1 MALWGNNDNLNSSG
15 TVAFNY
21 GNNTV
26 TGTST
31 RFGIG
36 ATSGVGH
43 TEAQVGDVIRFG
55 NTSGTYFGD
64 AVIKGITSTTVLSI
78 ASTAGLDGN
87 AISGVQYQIST
98 LPKSSILDSSYG
110 DRLDGDEELK
120 RVFNTTVGLSTNVS
134 IGSSMLPIDIIQTDV
149 NGNVFDQVVQVGDF
163 VTINSVNIP
172 IKSIGSATVVTTQ
185 ASAVGFKTVFVNAT
199 RDVAGP
205 LVQFTAVNVAGNAGN
220 NAIAPNGI
228 GRTSITLANP
238 LTNLVGV
245 NALVTFT
252 DLFTVGLG
260 ATVSAGLATDAIL
273 NVDRFQAGYDKY
285 VYGVSSSGLATAT
298 AFAVP
303 HAGWVGVHTYRDTHG
318 NLRVKSEVLVAMSGI
333 QTGNT
338 PVYPPA

>member
-55 NTSGTYFGD
+55 DRAGTYFGD
-64 AVIKGITSTTVLSI
+64 AVIDGITSTTVLSI

-87 AISGVQYQIST
+87 AISGVQYLIST

-110 DRLDGDEELK
+110 DRIDADEELK
-120 RVFNTTVGLSTNVS
+120 RVFNMTVGLTTNVS
-134 IGSSMLPIDIIQTDV
+134 IGSSMLPINISQTDT
-149 NGNVFDQVVQVGDF
+149 NGNQFSNVVSAGDF

-205 LVQFTAVNVAGNAGN
+205 IVTNTAVDVAGNAGSN
-220 NAIAPNGI
+220 SIVAL

-238 LTNLVGV
+238 LTTLVGV

-285 VYGVSSSGLATAT
+285 VYGVSGSGLATAT
-298 AFAVP
+298 SYAVP

>member
-15 TVAFNY
+15 TVVFNY

-55 NTSGTYFGD
+55 DRTGTYFGD
-64 AVIKGITSTTVLSI
+64 AVIDGITSTTVLSI

-110 DRLDGDEELK
+110 DRLDKDEELK
-120 RVFNTTVGLSTNVS
+120 RVFNTTVGLTTNVS
-134 IGSSMLPIDIIQTDV
+134 IGSSMLPINISQTDT
-149 NGNVFDQVVQVGDF
+149 NGNQFSNVVSAGDF

-205 LVQFTAVNVAGNAGN
+205 IVTNTAVDVAGNAGSN
-220 NAIAPNGI
+220 SIVAL

-238 LTNLVGV
+238 LTTLVGV

-285 VYGVSSSGLATAT
+285 VYGVSGSGLATAT
-298 AFAVP
+298 SYAVP

-338 PVYPPA
+338 PIYPPA

>member
-55 NTSGTYFGD
+55 DRAGTYFGD
-64 AVIKGITSTTVLSI
+64 AVIDGITSTTVLSI

-87 AISGVQYQIST
+87 AISGVQYLIST

-110 DRLDGDEELK
+110 DRIDADEELK
-120 RVFNTTVGLSTNVS
+120 RVFNMTVGLTTNVS
-134 IGSSMLPIDIIQTDV
+134 IGSSMLPINISQTDN
-149 NGNVFDQVVQVGDF
+149 NGNQFSDVVSAGDF

-205 LVQFTAVNVAGNAGN
+205 IVTNTAVDVAGNAGSN
-220 NAIAPNGI
+220 SIVAL

-238 LTNLVGV
+238 LTTLVGV

-285 VYGVSSSGLATAT
+285 VYGVSGSGLATAT
-298 AFAVP
+298 SYAVP

>member
-15 TVAFNY
+15 TVVFNY

-55 NTSGTYFGD
+55 DRTGTYFGD
-64 AVIKGITSTTVLSI
+64 AVINKITSTTVLSI

-87 AISGVQYQIST
+87 AISGVQYLIST

-110 DRLDGDEELK
+110 DRLDKDESLN
-120 RVFNTTVGLSTNVS
+120 RVFNATSGLTTNVS
-134 IGSSMLPIDIIQTDV
+134 IGSSMLSINTTQSDV
-149 NGNVFDQVVQVGDF
+149 NGNVFNKVVQVGDF
-163 VTINSVNIP
+163 VTVNSVNIP

-185 ASAVGFKTVFVNAT
+185 ASAVGFKTVFVNST
-199 RDVAGP
+199 RDISGPAVTLTNLTVTGNPTPNPIVA
-205 LVQFTAVNVAGNAGN
+205 
-220 NAIAPNGI
+220 I
-228 GRTSITLANP
+228 GRTAITLTNA
-238 LTNLVGV
+238 LTGAVGV
-245 NALVTFT
+245 NSLVTFT
-252 DLFTVGLG
+252 DSTILGLG
-260 ATVSAGLATDAIL
+260 VTVTAGLATDAIV
-273 NVDRFQAGYDKY
+273 NVDRFVDGYDKY
-285 VYGVSSSGLATAT
+285 VYGVSGSGLATAT
-298 AFAVP
+298 SYNVP
-303 HAGWVGVHTYRDTHG
+303 HAGWVGVTTYRDTHG

-338 PVYPPA
+338 PIYPPA

>member
-15 TVAFNY
+15 TVVFNY
-21 GNNTV
+21 ANKTV

-55 NTSGTYFGD
+55 DRAGTYFGD
-64 AVIKGITSTTVLSI
+64 AVIDGITSTTVLSI

-87 AISGVQYQIST
+87 AISGVQYLIST

-110 DRLDGDEELK
+110 DRIDADEELK
-120 RVFNTTVGLSTNVS
+120 RVFNMTVGLTTNVS
-134 IGSSMLPIDIIQTDV
+134 IGSSMLPINISQTDT
-149 NGNVFDQVVQVGDF
+149 NGNQFSNVVSAGDF

-205 LVQFTAVNVAGNAGN
+205 IVTNTAVDVAGNAGSN
-220 NAIAPNGI
+220 SIVAL

-238 LTNLVGV
+238 LTTLVGV

-285 VYGVSSSGLATAT
+285 VYGVSGSGLATAT
-298 AFAVP
+298 SYAVP

>member
-15 TVAFNY
+15 TVVFNY
-21 GNNTV
+21 ANNTV

-55 NTSGTYFGD
+55 DRTGTYFGD

-110 DRLDGDEELK
+110 DRLDKDEELK
-120 RVFNTTVGLSTNVS
+120 RVFNTTVGLTTNVS

-205 LVQFTAVNVAGNAGN
+205 IVTNTAVDVAGNAGSN
-220 NAIAPNGI
+220 SIVAL

-238 LTNLVGV
+238 LTTLVGV

-285 VYGVSSSGLATAT
+285 VYGVSGSGLATAT
-298 AFAVP
+298 SYAVP

-338 PVYPPA
+338 PIYPPA

>member
-15 TVAFNY
+15 TVVFNY

-55 NTSGTYFGD
+55 DRTGTYFGD

-110 DRLDGDEELK
+110 DRLDKDEELK
-120 RVFNTTVGLSTNVS
+120 RVFNTTVGLTTNVS

-185 ASAVGFKTVFVNAT
+185 ASPVGFKTVFVNAA
-199 RDVAGP
+199 RDVSGP

-220 NAIAPNGI
+220 NAIAAI
-228 GRTSITLANP
+228 GSTSITLANP

-260 ATVSAGLATDAIL
+260 ATVSAGLATDATL
-273 NVDRFQAGYDKY
+273 NIDRLQGGYDKY

-298 AFAVP
+298 SYNVP
-303 HAGWVGVHTYRDTHG
+303 HAGWVGVHTYRDQHG

-338 PVYPPA
+338 PIYPPA

>member
-21 GNNTV
+21 SNNTV

-55 NTSGTYFGD
+55 DTSGTYFGD

-110 DRLDGDEELK
+110 DRLDKDEELK
-120 RVFNTTVGLSTNVS
+120 RVFNMTTGLTTNVS
-134 IGSSMLPIDIIQTDV
+134 IGSSMLSINTKQSDV

-163 VTINSVNIP
+163 VTVNSVNIP
-172 IKSIGSATVVTTQ
+172 I
-185 ASAVGFKTVFVNAT
+185 
-199 RDVAGP
+199 
-205 LVQFTAVNVAGNAGN
+205 
-220 NAIAPNGI
+220 
-228 GRTSITLANP
+228 TSWN
-238 LTNLVGV
+238 
-245 NALVTFT
+245 
-252 DLFTVGLG
+252 D
-260 ATVSAGLATDAIL
+260 S
-273 NVDRFQAGYDKY
+273 K
-285 VYGVSSSGLATAT
+285 
-298 AFAVP
+298 
-303 HAGWVGVHTYRDTHG
+303 
-318 NLRVKSEVLVAMSGI
+318 E
-333 QTGNT
+333 
-338 PVYPPA
+338 

>member
-55 NTSGTYFGD
+55 DRTGTYFGD

-87 AISGVQYQIST
+87 AISGVQYLIST

-110 DRLDGDEELK
+110 DRLDKDEELK
-120 RVFNTTVGLSTNVS
+120 RVFNMTIGLTTNVS
-134 IGSSMLPIDIIQTDV
+134 IGSSMLPINISQTDN
-149 NGNVFDQVVQVGDF
+149 NGNQFSNVVSAGDF

-205 LVQFTAVNVAGNAGN
+205 AVAGNVDVAGNAATN
-220 NAIAPNGI
+220 SIAPNGI
-228 GRTSITLANP
+228 GRTSITLVNP

-298 AFAVP
+298 SYAVP

-338 PVYPPA
+338 PIYPPA

>member
-15 TVAFNY
+15 TVEFNY
-21 GNNTV
+21 GNKTV

-36 ATSGVGH
+36 VTAGVGH

-55 NTSGTYFGD
+55 DKSGAYFGD
-64 AVIKGITSTTVLSI
+64 AVIVNIPSTTSLTI

-87 AISGVQYQIST
+87 AISGVQYLIST

-110 DRLDGDEELK
+110 DRIDADEELK
-120 RVFNTTVGLSTNVS
+120 RVFNMTVGLTTNVS
-134 IGSSMLPIDIIQTDV
+134 IGSSMLPINISQTDT
-149 NGNVFDQVVQVGDF
+149 NGNQFSNVVSAGDF

-205 LVQFTAVNVAGNAGN
+205 IVTNTAVDVAGNAGSN
-220 NAIAPNGI
+220 SIVAL

-238 LTNLVGV
+238 LTTLVGV

-285 VYGVSSSGLATAT
+285 VYGVSGSGLATAT
-298 AFAVP
+298 SYAVP

-338 PVYPPA
+338 PIYPPA

>member
-55 NTSGTYFGD
+55 DRTGTYFGD

-110 DRLDGDEELK
+110 DRLDKDEELK
-120 RVFNTTVGLSTNVS
+120 RVFNTTVGLTTNVS

-185 ASAVGFKTVFVNAT
+185 ASAVGFKTVFVNST

-220 NAIAPNGI
+220 NAIAAI

-273 NVDRFQAGYDKY
+273 NVDRFQGGYDKY
-285 VYGVSSSGLATAT
+285 VYGVSGSGLATAT
-298 AFAVP
+298 SYAVP

>member
-15 TVAFNY
+15 TVVFNY
-21 GNNTV
+21 ANNTV

-55 NTSGTYFGD
+55 DRSGTYFGD

-110 DRLDGDEELK
+110 DRLDKDEELK
-120 RVFNTTVGLSTNVS
+120 RVFYTTVGLTTNVS
-134 IGSSMLPIDIIQTDV
+134 IGSSMLPINISQTDT
-149 NGNVFDQVVQVGDF
+149 NGNQFSNVVSAGDF

-205 LVQFTAVNVAGNAGN
+205 IVTNTAVDVAGNAGSN
-220 NAIAPNGI
+220 SIVAL

-238 LTNLVGV
+238 LTTLVGV

-285 VYGVSSSGLATAT
+285 VYGVSGSGLATAT
-298 AFAVP
+298 SYAVP

-338 PVYPPA
+338 PIYPPA

>member
-15 TVAFNY
+15 TVVFNY
-21 GNNTV
+21 ANNTV

-55 NTSGTYFGD
+55 DRAGTYFGD

-87 AISGVQYQIST
+87 AISGVQYLIST

-110 DRLDGDEELK
+110 DRLDKDEELK
-120 RVFNTTVGLSTNVS
+120 RVFTPSTGLTTNVS
-134 IGSSMLPIDIIQTDV
+134 IGSSMLSIETIGSDI
-149 NGNVFDQVVQVGDF
+149 NGNAFDQVVQVGDF
-163 VTINSVNIP
+163 VTVNSVNIP

-185 ASAVGFKTVFVNAT
+185 ASAVGFKTVFVNST
-199 RDVAGP
+199 RDISGPAVLVTDLTVTGNPTPNPIVA
-205 LVQFTAVNVAGNAGN
+205 
-220 NAIAPNGI
+220 I
-228 GRTSITLANP
+228 GRTAITLTNA
-238 LTNLVGV
+238 LTGAVGV
-245 NALVTFT
+245 NSLVTFT
-252 DLFTVGLG
+252 GTTIVGLG
-260 ATVSAGLATDAIL
+260 LTVTAGLATATVL

-298 AFAVP
+298 EYAVS

-318 NLRVKSEVLVAMSGI
+318 NFRVKSEVLVAMSGI

-338 PVYPPA
+338 PIYPPA

>member
-55 NTSGTYFGD
+55 DTSGTYFGD

-134 IGSSMLPIDIIQTDV
+134 IGSSMLPIDIIQTDN

-220 NAIAPNGI
+220 NAIVAL

-273 NVDRFQAGYDKY
+273 NIDRFQGGYDKY

>member
-21 GNNTV
+21 SNNTV

-55 NTSGTYFGD
+55 DRAGTYFGD

-87 AISGVQYQIST
+87 AISGVQYLIST

-110 DRLDGDEELK
+110 DSLEKDAELN
-120 RVFNTTVGLSTNVS
+120 RVFNATSGLTTNVS
-134 IGSSMLPIDIIQTDV
+134 IGSSMLSINTKQSDV

-163 VTINSVNIP
+163 VTVNSVNIP
-172 IKSIGSATVVTTQ
+172 ITSIGSATVVTTQ
-185 ASAVGFKTVFVNAT
+185 ASAVGFKTVFVNST
-199 RDVAGP
+199 RDISGP
-205 LVQFTAVNVAGNAGN
+205 AVTLTNLTVTGNPT
-220 NAIAPNGI
+220 PNPIVSI
-228 GRTSITLANP
+228 GRTAITLTNA
-238 LTNLVGV
+238 LTGAVGV
-245 NALVTFT
+245 NSLVTFT
-252 DLFTVGLG
+252 DSTILGLG
-260 ATVSAGLATDAIL
+260 VTVTAGLATDAII
-273 NVDRFQAGYDKY
+273 NVGRFMDGYDKY
-285 VYGVSSSGLATAT
+285 VYGVSGSGLATAT
-298 AFAVP
+298 SYNVP
-303 HAGWVGVHTYRDTHG
+303 HAGWVGVTTYRDTHG

-338 PVYPPA
+338 PIYPPA

>member
-15 TVAFNY
+15 TVVFNY

-26 TGTST
+26 TGTAT

-55 NTSGTYFGD
+55 DRAGTYFGD
-64 AVIKGITSTTVLSI
+64 AVIDGITSTTVLSI

-110 DRLDGDEELK
+110 DRLDKDEELK
-120 RVFNTTVGLSTNVS
+120 RVFNMTVGLTTNVS
-134 IGSSMLPIDIIQTDV
+134 IGSSMLPINISQTDT
-149 NGNVFDQVVQVGDF
+149 NGNQFSNVVSAGDF

-205 LVQFTAVNVAGNAGN
+205 IVTNTAVDVAGNAGSN
-220 NAIAPNGI
+220 SIVAL

-238 LTNLVGV
+238 LTTLVGV

-285 VYGVSSSGLATAT
+285 VYGVSGSGLATAT
-298 AFAVP
+298 SYAVP

-338 PVYPPA
+338 PIYPPA

>member
-15 TVAFNY
+15 TVVFNY
-21 GNNTV
+21 ANNTV

-55 NTSGTYFGD
+55 DRTGTYFGD
-64 AVIKGITSTTVLSI
+64 AVIDGITSTTVLSI

-87 AISGVQYQIST
+87 AISGVQYLIST
-98 LPKSSILDSSYG
+98 LPKCSILDSSYG
-110 DRLDGDEELK
+110 DRIDADEELK
-120 RVFNTTVGLSTNVS
+120 RVFNMTVGLTTNVS
-134 IGSSMLPIDIIQTDV
+134 IGSSMLPINISQTDT
-149 NGNVFDQVVQVGDF
+149 NGNQFSNVVSAGDF

-205 LVQFTAVNVAGNAGN
+205 IVTNTAVDVAGNAGSN
-220 NAIAPNGI
+220 SIVAL

-238 LTNLVGV
+238 LTTLVGV

-285 VYGVSSSGLATAT
+285 VYGVSGSGLATAT
-298 AFAVP
+298 SYAVP

-338 PVYPPA
+338 PIYPPA

>member
-15 TVAFNY
+15 TVVFNY

-55 NTSGTYFGD
+55 DTSGTYFGD

-87 AISGVQYQIST
+87 AISGVQYLIST

-110 DRLDGDEELK
+110 DRLDKDEELK
-120 RVFNTTVGLSTNVS
+120 RVFNMNVGLTTNVS
-134 IGSSMLPIDIIQTDV
+134 IGSSMLSINTKQSDN
-149 NGNVFDQVVQVGDF
+149 NGNVFDQVVSVGDF
-163 VTINSVNIP
+163 VTVNSVNIP
-172 IKSIGSATVVTTQ
+172 ITSIGSATVVTTQ
-185 ASAVGFKTVFVNAT
+185 ASAVGFKTVFVNST
-199 RDVAGP
+199 RDVSGP
-205 LVQFTAVNVAGNAGN
+205 IIVDTFLTVTGNPTPNPITA
-220 NAIAPNGI
+220 I
-228 GRTSITLANP
+228 GRTAITLTNA
-238 LTNLVGV
+238 LTGAVGV
-245 NALVTFT
+245 NSLVTFT
-252 DLFTVGLG
+252 DSTIVGLG
-260 ATVSAGLATDAIL
+260 LTVTAGLATDAIL

-285 VYGVSSSGLATAT
+285 VYGVSGSGLATAT
-298 AFAVP
+298 SYAVP